1 MPNPSSTFAR
11 WFPAWQWLQDYNSS
25 KFKSDL
31 LAALIIIA
39 MLVPQGMAYAM
50 VAGLP
55 PITGLY
61 ASIIPMIIYA
71 LIGGSSTLSIG
82 PVALISMMTFATLNP
97 MFEAGSPVYIQAAC
111 LLALLVGIISFILG
125 VFRFGFLIRLI
136 SHPVIKSFI
145 IASAVLIAFSQ
156 VKYLFDVPLQTNNI
170 SNFLV
175 SVWQYFP
182 YIQIP
187 SMLLGLSAILLLV
200 MLPKMTQNTAIQKII
215 SKNTLSFW
223 IKALPLFL
231 VLVSILMVNVLNL
244 EGYGIKTVGEIP
256 SGFPPLN
263 MPFWSW
269 DLVVKLLPGAAMI
282 AMVSFVESISI
293 AQATAF
299 QQRSKLNSNQE
310 LIALGL
316 ANMGAGL
323 SSSFPVTGSLSRT
336 VVNADAGAKTPMAG
350 VLSSLFIIVVSMY
363 FTNAFRELPLAV
375 LSATI
380 IVSIWKLV
388 DFKPFIE
395 TWKYSK
401 ADGIAMWVTFFG
413 VLFLDIS
420 TGLMIG
426 VFSTFILLLWRISRP
441 HIAVIGQIQGTEH
454 FRNISR
460 HQVITTPSIVS
471 IRIDESLSFLN
482 ANTLKEFIIAEI
494 SQNTQLKHVIMNCT
508 SISSIDLSALET
520 LEEINQEL
528 DKLGIQLHLSEVKG
542 PVMDRLNRSKLTHD
556 LSGKVFLTHYQAIQT
571 LELEYAEA
579 QISA

>member
-1 MPNPSSTFAR
+1 MSNRSPNLTR

-25 KFKSDL
+25 KFRSDL
-31 LAALIIIA
+31 LSALIVIA

-55 PITGLY
+55 PNTGLY

-71 LIGGSSTLSIG
+71 FIGGSSTLSIG

-97 MFEAGSPVYIQAAC
+97 MFEVGSPVYIQAAC

-125 VFRFGFLIRLI
+125 VLRFGFLIRLI

-156 VKYLFDVPLQTNNI
+156 VKYLFDVPLLSSNI
-170 SNFLV
+170 SEFVL
-175 SVWQYFP
+175 SAWQYFP
-182 YIQIP
+182 YVQIP
-187 SMLLGLSAILLLV
+187 TMILGFGAILSLVFLPKIATQYFRSSMLF
-200 MLPKMTQNTAIQKII
+200 
-215 SKNTLSFW
+215 FW
-223 IKALPLFL
+223 IKALPLLLVFISI
-231 VLVSILMVNVLNL
+231 VLVHFFKLDTI
-244 EGYGIKTVGEIP
+244 YGIKTVGEIP
-256 SGFPPLN
+256 SGFPPLS

-269 DLVVKLLPGAAMI
+269 ELVLQLLPGAAMI

-299 QQRSKLNSNQE
+299 QQRSTLNSNQE

-316 ANMGAGL
+316 ANIGAGL

-363 FTNAFRELPLAV
+363 FTNAFRELPLAI

-388 DFKPFIE
+388 EFKPFFE

-413 VLFLDIS
+413 VLCLDIS

-441 HIAVIGQIQGTEH
+441 HIAVIGRIQGTEH

-460 HQVITTPSIVS
+460 HQVITIPSIVS

-482 ANTLKEFIIAEI
+482 ANTLKEFIITEV
-494 SQNTQLKHVIMNCT
+494 SQNTLLKHVIINCS

-520 LEEINQEL
+520 LEEINDEL
-528 DKLGIQLHLSEVKG
+528 GKLDIHLHLSEVKG
-542 PVMDRLNRSKLTHD
+542 PVMDRLKKSKLIND
-556 LSGKVFLTHYQAIQT
+556 LHGQCFLTHYQAIRT
-571 LELEYAEA
+571 LEDFEETKTA
-579 QISA
+579 S